1 MTGVDEP
8 RLREAVLRNLVR
20 SAPGQPMAEMAQEV
34 LSGRMT
40 MGAAVGSL
48 AYRDS
53 FATAA
58 AEAPQLMRT
67 VSPAELAEAEK
78 TLVVAASLLDPPV
91 LPEPV
96 RPRRSF
102 EDEEW
107 DASVTSP
114 WDES

>member
-48 AYRDS
+48 AYGDM
-53 FATAA
+53 FAAAA
-58 AEAPQLMRT
+58 AEAPQVLQSI
-67 VSPAELAEAEK
+67 SPAEFAEAEK

-91 LPEPV
+91 LPEPA
-96 RPRRSF
+96 RPVF
-102 EDEEW
+102 EEEW
-107 DASVTSP
+107 DDSVTSP